1 MFGGMLVVGL
11 FIYSKNELGVLGQLV
26 QLQTTMV
33 FIFLEFGRIIAS
45 LQHSLSGSARVYGLL
60 NHPVEEIDPII
71 VDNKSQQ
78 PMLTNLLWGCLMD
91 TKPSLEG
98 IRYVYQEDNGKESPL
113 HVLYYQ
119 KLLSFYLMSLR
130 LL

>member
-1 MFGGMLVVGL
+1 M
-11 FIYSKNELGVLGQLV
+11 V

-71 VDNKSQQ
+71 G
-78 PMLTNLLWGCLMD
+78 T
-91 TKPSLEG
+91 
-98 IRYVYQEDNGKESPL
+98 Y
-113 HVLYYQ
+113 
-119 KLLSFYLMSLR
+119 
-130 LL
+130 

>member
-1 MFGGMLVVGL
+1 MLVVGL

-71 VDNKSQQ
+71 VDNK
-78 PMLTNLLWGCLMD
+78 LNNLCSRIYSG
-91 TKPSLEG
+91 
-98 IRYVYQEDNGKESPL
+98 VA
-113 HVLYYQ
+113 
-119 KLLSFYLMSLR
+119 
-130 LL
+130 